1 MLAFALEPASIVE
14 RPVLFPARGV
24 WEAPAWVIVL
34 LGAVA
39 IVLGSAYLYA
49 RARRR
54 RS

>member
-1 MLAFALEPASIVE
+1 MLQPAPIVE
-14 RPVLFPARGV
+14 RPISFPARGV

-39 IVLGSAYLYA
+39 VVLGSAYLYI